1 MKSIRFSRK
10 QLAIPYSVFLVLFV
24 LIPIII
30 IIYYAFS
37 DSTGA
42 MSWSALVNF
51 FTSRTKV
58 DVLFR
63 SLLIGLL
70 NTIICLIIGYPL
82 AYFLAN
88 KKFNKNYVLV
98 LLFIM
103 PMWINFVLRIGALKD
118 LLTWMNLKPKDY
130 PYLDTI
136 IGLCYD
142 YLPFTILPLY
152 STMLK
157 LDNSQ
162 IEAAMDLG
170 ANRRQTFIKAILP
183 QTVPGI
189 VAASQM
195 VFMPTLSS
203 YVVSDVLSQRQIVLF
218 GNSIYASYTNGKPEG
233 LNEASFMALIMLVI
247 VFITMLLTHKFERT
261 SQDERTSLW

>member
-88 KKFNKNYVLV
+88 KKFNKNYSNLEKCSLV
-98 LLFIM
+98 KI
-103 PMWINFVLRIGALKD
+103 
-118 LLTWMNLKPKDY
+118 PKS
-130 PYLDTI
+130 
-136 IGLCYD
+136 
-142 YLPFTILPLY
+142 LPFAPP
-152 STMLK
+152 
-157 LDNSQ
+157 
-162 IEAAMDLG
+162 
-170 ANRRQTFIKAILP
+170 FW
-183 QTVPGI
+183 
-189 VAASQM
+189 
-195 VFMPTLSS
+195 TL
-203 YVVSDVLSQRQIVLF
+203 
-218 GNSIYASYTNGKPEG
+218 
-233 LNEASFMALIMLVI
+233 
-247 VFITMLLTHKFERT
+247 
-261 SQDERTSLW
+261 